1 MRIDPHRLLVL
12 RAVQRAGGVLPAA
25 RALYLSPSAVS
36 QHLTRLEAETGLSLV
51 DRTRRGGGRSLE
63 LTAAGRALAEQ
74 GERVAEALAGAER
87 AAMALRGE
95 RSGPVR
101 IGGFATVLRRLVGP
115 AVTDLAIAEPAIVPT
130 VIEVDEADGLAQLR
144 AGELDLLILERRL
157 EAAPPRG
164 VAAEDL
170 LRDAYRVVVP
180 ASWPVHDDAES
191 LLGGRWIA
199 GHEGT
204 PARAALDALAAA
216 AGTSPDIR
224 HLCDEFTSMLALVG
238 AGLGAAVV
246 TDLVLEFLPL
256 TNVRVSAGPLDPGA
270 RMIYVTHR
278 RGRAEPGEAAAA
290 TLEALRAHAAQSPRT
305 PVQSRHPS
313 DT

>member
-51 DRTRRGGGRSLE
+51 DRSRRGGGRRLA
-63 LTAAGRALAEQ
+63 LTAAGQTLAQQ
-74 GERVAEALAGAER
+74 GERVAEVLAEAER

-115 AVTDLAIAEPAIVPT
+115 AVVDLAIAEPSIVPT
-130 VIEVDEADGLAQLR
+130 VTEVGEADGLAQLR
-144 AGELDLLILERRL
+144 AGELDLVVLERRPD
-157 EAAPPRG
+157 APPPRG
-164 VAAEDL
+164 VVAEDL
-170 LRDAYRVVVP
+170 LRDSYRVVVP
-180 ASWPVHDDAES
+180 ASWPVHDDPET
-191 LLGGRWIA
+191 LLRGRWIA

-216 AGTSPDIR
+216 AGIQPDIR

-270 RMIYVTHR
+270 RIIYAAHR
-278 RGRAEPGEAAAA
+278 RGRAEPGATAAA
-290 TLEALRAHAAQSPRT
+290 TLEALRAHAA
-305 PVQSRHPS
+305 
-313 DT
+313 

>member
-51 DRTRRGGGRSLE
+51 DRSRRGGGRSLA
-63 LTAAGRALAEQ
+63 LTASGQALAQQ
-74 GERVAEALAGAER
+74 GERVAEVLAEAER

-115 AVTDLAIAEPAIVPT
+115 AVVDLAIAEPSIVPT
-130 VIEVDEADGLAQLR
+130 VTEVGEAEGLAQLR
-144 AGELDLLILERRL
+144 AGALDLVILERRPG
-157 EAAPPRG
+157 AAPPRG
-164 VAAEDL
+164 VVAEDL

-180 ASWPVHDDAES
+180 ASWPVHDDAET
-191 LLGGRWIA
+191 LLRGRWIA
-199 GHEGT
+199 GHQGT
-204 PARAALDALAAA
+204 PARAALDAVAAA
-216 AGTSPDIR
+216 AGIEPDIR

-256 TNVRVSAGPLDPGA
+256 TNVRVSPGPLDPGA
-270 RMIYVTHR
+270 RIIYAAHR
-278 RGRAEPGEAAAA
+278 RGRAEPGPTAAAM
-290 TLEALRAHAAQSPRT
+290 LEALHAHAA
-305 PVQSRHPS
+305 
-313 DT
+313 

>member
-1 MRIDPHRLLVL
+1 MRLDPHRLLVL

-51 DRTRRGGGRSLE
+51 DRSRRGGGRTLE
-63 LTAAGRALAEQ
+63 LTAAGQTLAQ
-74 GERVAEALAGAER
+74 HGERVAEALAEGER

-115 AVTDLAIAEPAIVPT
+115 AVTDLAIAEPSIVPT
-130 VIEVDEADGLAQLR
+130 VTEVDEAEGLAQLR
-144 AGELDLLILERRL
+144 AGELDLVILERRP
-157 EAAPPRG
+157 EASPPPG
-164 VAAEDL
+164 VVAEDL

-180 ASWPVHDDAES
+180 ASWPIHDDAET
-191 LLGGRWIA
+191 LLSGRWVA
-199 GHEGT
+199 GHQGT
-204 PARAALDALAAA
+204 PARAALDALSAA
-216 AGTSPDIR
+216 AGIRPDIR

-246 TDLVLEFLPL
+246 TDLVLDFLPL
-256 TNVRVSAGPLDPGA
+256 TNVRVSAGPLDPGS
-270 RMIYVTHR
+270 RIIYVAHR
-278 RGRAEPGEAAAA
+278 RGRAEPGATAVAA
-290 TLEALRAHAAQSPRT
+290 LEALRAHAA
-305 PVQSRHPS
+305 
-313 DT
+313 

>member
-12 RAVQRAGGVLPAA
+12 RAVQRAGGVLPAS

-51 DRTRRGGGRSLE
+51 DRARRGGGRSLA
-63 LTAAGRALAEQ
+63 LTAAGQALAEQ
-74 GERVAEALAGAER
+74 GERVAEVLAEAER
-87 AAMALRGE
+87 TAMALRGE

-115 AVTDLAIAEPAIVPT
+115 AVVDLAIAEPSIVPT
-130 VIEVDEADGLAQLR
+130 VTEVGEVDGLAQLR
-144 AGELDLLILERRL
+144 AGELDLVILERRPD
-157 EAAPPRG
+157 AAPPRG
-164 VAAEDL
+164 LVAEDL

-180 ASWPVHDDAES
+180 TSWPVHDDAET

-204 PARAALDALAAA
+204 PARAALDALASA
-216 AGTSPDIR
+216 AGMKLDIR

-246 TDLVLEFLPL
+246 TDLVLDFLPL
-256 TNVRVSAGPLDPGA
+256 SNVRVSAGPLDPGA
-270 RMIYVTHR
+270 RVIYVAHR
-278 RGRAEPGEAAAA
+278 RGRAEPGAAAAA
-290 TLEALRAHAAQSPRT
+290 TLDALRAHAA
-305 PVQSRHPS
+305 
-313 DT
+313 

>member
-1 MRIDPHRLLVL
+1 MRVDPHRLLVL

-51 DRTRRGGGRSLE
+51 DRSRRGGGRTLA
-63 LTAAGRALAEQ
+63 LTAAGQALAQQ
-74 GERVAEALAGAER
+74 GERVAEVLAEAER

-115 AVTDLAIAEPAIVPT
+115 AVVDLAIAEPSIVPAVT
-130 VIEVDEADGLAQLR
+130 EVDEADGLAQLR
-144 AGELDLLILERRL
+144 AGELDLVILERRPG
-157 EAAPPRG
+157 APPPRG
-164 VAAEDL
+164 VVAEDL

-180 ASWPVHDDAES
+180 ASWPVHDDAET
-191 LLGGRWIA
+191 LLSGRWIA

-204 PARAALDALAAA
+204 PARAALDALAAD
-216 AGTSPDIR
+216 AGIRPEIR

-246 TDLVLEFLPL
+246 TDLVLEFLPV

-270 RMIYVTHR
+270 RIIYVAHR
-278 RGRAEPGEAAAA
+278 RGRAEPGATATA
-290 TLEALRAHAAQSPRT
+290 TLEALRAHAA
-305 PVQSRHPS
+305 
-313 DT
+313 

>member
-12 RAVQRAGGVLPAA
+12 RAVQRAGGVLPAS

-63 LTAAGRALAEQ
+63 LTAAGKALAEQ
-74 GERVAEALAGAER
+74 GERVAEVLAETER

-101 IGGFATVLRRLVGP
+101 IGGFATVLRRLIGP
-115 AVTDLAIAEPAIVPT
+115 AVADLAIAEPSIVPT
-130 VIEVDEADGLAQLR
+130 VTEVGEADGLAQLR
-144 AGELDLLILERRL
+144 AGELDLVILERRP
-157 EAAPPRG
+157 EAAPPRD

-180 ASWPVHDDAES
+180 ASWPVRDDAET

-199 GHEGT
+199 GHDGT

-216 AGTSPDIR
+216 AGMSLDIR
-224 HLCDEFTSMLALVG
+224 HLCDEYTSMLALVG

-246 TDLVLEFLPL
+246 TDLVLDFLPV

-270 RMIYVTHR
+270 RVISVAHR
-278 RGRAEPGEAAAA
+278 RGRAVPGEAAAA
-290 TLEALRAHAAQSPRT
+290 TLEVLRAHAA
-305 PVQSRHPS
+305 
-313 DT
+313 

>member
-51 DRTRRGGGRSLE
+51 DRSRRGGGRSLA
-63 LTAAGRALAEQ
+63 LTAAGQALAQQ
-74 GERVAEALAGAER
+74 GERVAEVLAEAER

-101 IGGFATVLRRLVGP
+101 IGAFATVMARLVGP
-115 AVTDLAIAEPAIVPT
+115 AVVDLAIAEPSIVPT
-130 VIEVDEADGLAQLR
+130 VTEVDEADGLAQLR
-144 AGELDLLILERRL
+144 AGELDLIILERR
-157 EAAPPRG
+157 AGSAPPRG

-180 ASWPVHDDAES
+180 ASWPVHDDAET
-191 LLGGRWIA
+191 LLDGPWVA
-199 GHEGT
+199 GHEGM
-204 PARAALDALAAA
+204 PGRAALDALAAT
-216 AGTSPDIR
+216 AGTTPDIR

-238 AGLGAAVV
+238 AGLGAALV
-246 TDLVLEFLPL
+246 TDLVLDLLPAA
-256 TNVRVSAGPLDPGA
+256 NVRVSAGPLDPGA
-270 RMIYVTHR
+270 RIIYVAHR
-278 RGRAEPGEAAAA
+278 RGRAEPGAAATA
-290 TLEALRAHAAQSPRT
+290 TLEALRAHAA
-305 PVQSRHPS
+305 
-313 DT
+313 

>member
-1 MRIDPHRLLVL
+1 MRLDPHRLLVL

-25 RALYLSPSAVS
+25 RALYLTPSAVS

-51 DRTRRGGGRSLE
+51 DRARRGGGRSLA
-63 LTAAGRALAEQ
+63 LTAAGQALAEQ
-74 GERVAEALAGAER
+74 GERLAEVLAEAER

-115 AVTDLAIAEPAIVPT
+115 AVVDLAIAEPSIVPT
-130 VIEVDEADGLAQLR
+130 VTEVGGAEGLAQLR
-144 AGELDLLILERRL
+144 AGELDLVILERRPD
-157 EAAPPRG
+157 ATPPRG
-164 VAAEDL
+164 VVAEDL

-180 ASWPVHDDAES
+180 ASWPVHDDAET
-191 LLGGRWIA
+191 LLRGRWIA

-216 AGTSPDIR
+216 AHTPLDIR

-256 TNVRVSAGPLDPGA
+256 TNVRVSAGPLDPGG
-270 RMIYVTHR
+270 RIIYVAHR
-278 RGRAEPGEAAAA
+278 RGRAEPGAAATA
-290 TLEALRAHAAQSPRT
+290 TLEALRAHAA
-305 PVQSRHPS
+305 
-313 DT
+313 

>member
-1 MRIDPHRLLVL
+1 MKIDPHRLLVL
-12 RAVQRAGGVLPAA
+12 RAVKRAGGVLPAS

-74 GERVAEALAGAER
+74 GERVAEVLAEAER

-115 AVTDLAIAEPAIVPT
+115 AVADLAIAEPAIVPT

-144 AGELDLLILERRL
+144 AGELDLLILERRP
-157 EAAPPRG
+157 EAAPPRD

-180 ASWPVHDDAES
+180 ASWPVHDDAET
-191 LLGGRWIA
+191 LLRGRWIA

-216 AGTSPDIR
+216 ARMSLDIR

-246 TDLVLEFLPL
+246 TDLVLDLLPL

-270 RMIYVTHR
+270 RVIYVTHR

-290 TLEALRAHAAQSPRT
+290 TLEALRAHAA
-305 PVQSRHPS
+305 
-313 DT
+313 

>member
-12 RAVQRAGGVLPAA
+12 RAVQRAGGVLPAS

-63 LTAAGRALAEQ
+63 LTAAGKALAEQ
-74 GERVAEALAGAER
+74 GERVAEVLAETER

-101 IGGFATVLRRLVGP
+101 IGGFATVLRRLIGP
-115 AVTDLAIAEPAIVPT
+115 AVADLAIAEPSIVPT
-130 VIEVDEADGLAQLR
+130 VTEVGEADGLAQLR
-144 AGELDLLILERRL
+144 AGELDLVILERRP
-157 EAAPPRG
+157 EAAPPRD

-180 ASWPVHDDAES
+180 ASWPVRDDAET

-199 GHEGT
+199 GHDGT

-216 AGTSPDIR
+216 AGMSLDIR
-224 HLCDEFTSMLALVG
+224 HLCDEYTSMLALVG

-246 TDLVLEFLPL
+246 TDLVLDFLPV

-270 RMIYVTHR
+270 RVISVAHR

-290 TLEALRAHAAQSPRT
+290 TLEVLRAHAA
-305 PVQSRHPS
+305 
-313 DT
+313 

>member
-51 DRTRRGGGRSLE
+51 DRSRRGGGRSLA
-63 LTAAGRALAEQ
+63 LTASGQALAQQ
-74 GERVAEALAGAER
+74 GERVAEVLAEAER
-87 AAMALRGE
+87 TAMALRGE

-115 AVTDLAIAEPAIVPT
+115 AVVDLAIAEPSIVPAVT
-130 VIEVDEADGLAQLR
+130 EVGEAEGLAQLR
-144 AGELDLLILERRL
+144 GGELDLVILERRPGV
-157 EAAPPRG
+157 APPRG
-164 VAAEDL
+164 VGAEDL

-180 ASWPVHDDAES
+180 ASWPVHDDAET
-191 LLGGRWIA
+191 LLRGRWIA
-199 GHEGT
+199 GHQGT
-204 PARAALDALAAA
+204 PARAALDAVAAA
-216 AGTSPDIR
+216 AGIEPDIR

-256 TNVRVSAGPLDPGA
+256 TNVRVSAGSLDPGA
-270 RMIYVTHR
+270 RIIYAAHR
-278 RGRAEPGEAAAA
+278 RGRAEPGPTVTAM
-290 TLEALRAHAAQSPRT
+290 LEALHAHA
-305 PVQSRHPS
+305 V
-313 DT
+313 

>member
-51 DRTRRGGGRSLE
+51 DRSRRGGGRKLA
-63 LTAAGRALAEQ
+63 LTAAGQALADQ
-74 GERVAEALAGAER
+74 GERVAEVLAEAER

-115 AVTDLAIAEPAIVPT
+115 AVVDLAIAEPSIVPT
-130 VIEVDEADGLAQLR
+130 VTEVGETDGLAQLR
-144 AGELDLLILERRL
+144 AGELDLVILERRPS
-157 EAAPPRG
+157 AAPPHG
-164 VAAEDL
+164 VVAEDL

-180 ASWPVHDDAES
+180 ATWPVHDDAGT
-191 LLGGRWIA
+191 LLRGRWIA

-204 PARAALDALAAA
+204 PARAALDALAASA
-216 AGTSPDIR
+216 HIQPDIR

-246 TDLVLEFLPL
+246 TDLVLEYLPL
-256 TNVRVSAGPLDPGA
+256 TNIRVSAGPLDPGA
-270 RMIYVTHR
+270 RIIYVAHR
-278 RGRAEPGEAAAA
+278 RGRAEPGAAAAA
-290 TLEALRAHAAQSPRT
+290 TLEALRAHAI
-305 PVQSRHPS
+305 
-313 DT
+313 

>member
-12 RAVQRAGGVLPAA
+12 RAVQRAGGVLAAA

-36 QHLTRLEAETGLSLV
+36 QQLTRLEAETGLSLV

-74 GERVAEALAGAER
+74 GERVAEVLAGAER

-144 AGELDLLILERRL
+144 AGELDLLILERRP
-157 EAAPPRG
+157 EAAPPRD

-180 ASWPVHDDAES
+180 ASWPVHDDPET

-224 HLCDEFTSMLALVG
+224 HLCDEFTSILALVG

-270 RMIYVTHR
+270 RVIYVTHR

-290 TLEALRAHAAQSPRT
+290 TLDALRAHAA
-305 PVQSRHPS
+305 
-313 DT
+313 

>member
-12 RAVQRAGGVLPAA
+12 RAVQRAGGVLPAS

-51 DRTRRGGGRSLE
+51 DRARRGGGRSLA
-63 LTAAGRALAEQ
+63 LTAAGHALAEQ
-74 GERVAEALAGAER
+74 GERVAEVLAEAER

-115 AVTDLAIAEPAIVPT
+115 AVVDLAIAEPSIVPT
-130 VIEVDEADGLAQLR
+130 VTEVGEADGLAQLR
-144 AGELDLLILERRL
+144 AGELDLLILERRPD
-157 EAAPPRG
+157 AAPPRG
-164 VAAEDL
+164 VVAEDL

-180 ASWPVHDDAES
+180 ASWPVHDDAET

-216 AGTSPDIR
+216 AGVKLDIR
-224 HLCDEFTSMLALVG
+224 HLCDEFTSMLALAG

-270 RMIYVTHR
+270 RIIYVAHR
-278 RGRAEPGEAAAA
+278 RGRAEPGAAAAA
-290 TLEALRAHAAQSPRT
+290 TLEALHAHAA
-305 PVQSRHPS
+305 
-313 DT
+313 

>member
-12 RAVQRAGGVLPAA
+12 RAVHRAGGVLAAA

-36 QHLTRLEAETGLSLV
+36 QQLTRLEAETGLSLV

-74 GERVAEALAGAER
+74 GERVAEVLAGAER

-144 AGELDLLILERRL
+144 AGELDLLILERRP
-157 EAAPPRG
+157 EAAPPRD

-180 ASWPVHDDAES
+180 ASWPVHDDPET
-191 LLGGRWIA
+191 LLCGRWIA

-224 HLCDEFTSMLALVG
+224 HLCDEFTSILALVG

-270 RMIYVTHR
+270 RVIYVTHR

-290 TLEALRAHAAQSPRT
+290 TLDALRAHAA
-305 PVQSRHPS
+305 
-313 DT
+313 

>member
-1 MRIDPHRLLVL
+1 MKIDSHRLLVL
-12 RAVQRAGGVLPAA
+12 RAVQRAGGVVPAS

-36 QHLTRLEAETGLSLV
+36 QHLTRLEAETGLNLV
-51 DRTRRGGGRSLE
+51 DRTRRGGGRSLA

-74 GERVAEALAGAER
+74 GERVAEVLAEAER

-101 IGGFATVLRRLVGP
+101 IGGFSTVLRRLVGP
-115 AVTDLAIAEPAIVPT
+115 AVVDLAIAEPAIVPT
-130 VIEVDEADGLAQLR
+130 VTEVDETAGLAQLR
-144 AGELDLLILERRL
+144 AGELDLVILERWPQ
-157 EAAPPRG
+157 AVPPRG
-164 VAAEDL
+164 VVAHDL

-180 ASWPVHDDAES
+180 ASWPIHEDAQT
-191 LLGGRWIA
+191 LLSGRWIA

-216 AGTSPDIR
+216 AGTRLDIR
-224 HLCDEFTSMLALVG
+224 HRCDEFTSMLALVG

-246 TDLVLEFLPL
+246 TDLALDLLSV

-270 RMIYVTHR
+270 RIIYAAHR
-278 RGRAEPGEAAAA
+278 RGRAEPGAAAAA
-290 TLEALRAHAAQSPRT
+290 TLEALRARAA
-305 PVQSRHPS
+305 
-313 DT
+313 

>member
-12 RAVQRAGGVLPAA
+12 RAVQRAGGVLPAS
-25 RALYLSPSAVS
+25 RTLFLSPSAVS
-36 QHLTRLEAETGLSLV
+36 QHLTRLEVETGLSLV
-51 DRTRRGGGRSLE
+51 DRTRRGGGRSLA

-74 GERVAEALAGAER
+74 GERVAEALAEAER
-87 AAMALRGE
+87 ATMALRGE

-115 AVTDLAIAEPAIVPT
+115 AIVGLAIAEPAIVPT
-130 VIEVDEADGLAQLR
+130 VTEVDEAAGLAQLR
-144 AGELDLLILERRL
+144 AGELDLVILERRP
-157 EAAPPRG
+157 EAPPPRG
-164 VAAEDL
+164 VVAEDL

-180 ASWPVHDDAES
+180 SGWPVHDDAET

-216 AGTSPDIR
+216 AGTRPDIR
-224 HLCDEFTSMLALVG
+224 HLCHEYTSMLALVG

-246 TDLVLEFLPL
+246 TDLVLDFLRPS
-256 TNVRVSAGPLDPGA
+256 NVRVTAGALDPGA
-270 RMIYVTHR
+270 RIIYVAHR
-278 RGRAEPGEAAAA
+278 GGRAEPGAAAAA
-290 TLEALRAHAAQSPRT
+290 TLEALRAHAT
-305 PVQSRHPS
+305 
-313 DT
+313 

>member
-1 MRIDPHRLLVL
+1 MKIDPHRLLVL
-12 RAVQRAGGVLPAA
+12 RAVQRAGGVLPAS

-51 DRTRRGGGRSLE
+51 DRTRRGGGRSLA

-74 GERVAEALAGAER
+74 GEHVAEVLAEAER

-101 IGGFATVLRRLVGP
+101 IGGFSTVLRRLVGP
-115 AVTDLAIAEPAIVPT
+115 AVVDLAIAEPSIVPT
-130 VIEVDEADGLAQLR
+130 VTEVDETAGLAQLR
-144 AGELDLLILERRL
+144 AGELDLVILERWPQ
-157 EAAPPRG
+157 AAPPRG
-164 VAAEDL
+164 VVAHDL

-180 ASWPVHDDAES
+180 ASWPIHDDAQT
-191 LLGGRWIA
+191 LLGGQWIA

-216 AGTSPDIR
+216 SGTRLDIR
-224 HLCDEFTSMLALVG
+224 HRCDEFTSMLALVG

-246 TDLVLEFLPL
+246 TDLALDLLSV

-270 RMIYVTHR
+270 RIIYVAHR
-278 RGRAEPGEAAAA
+278 RGRAEPGAAAAA
-290 TLEALRAHAAQSPRT
+290 TLEALRTRAA
-305 PVQSRHPS
+305 
-313 DT
+313 

>member
-12 RAVQRAGGVLPAA
+12 RAVQRAGGVLAAA

-36 QHLTRLEAETGLSLV
+36 QQLTRLEAETGLSLV

-74 GERVAEALAGAER
+74 GERVAEVLAGAER

-144 AGELDLLILERRL
+144 AGELDLLILERRP
-157 EAAPPRG
+157 EAAPPRD

-180 ASWPVHDDAES
+180 ASWPVHDDPET

-216 AGTSPDIR
+216 AGTSPDTR
-224 HLCDEFTSMLALVG
+224 HLCDEFTSILALVG

-270 RMIYVTHR
+270 RVIYVTHR

-290 TLEALRAHAAQSPRT
+290 TLDALRAHAA
-305 PVQSRHPS
+305 
-313 DT
+313 

>member
-12 RAVQRAGGVLPAA
+12 RAVRRAGGVLPAA

-51 DRTRRGGGRSLE
+51 DRSQRGGGRSLA
-63 LTAAGRALAEQ
+63 LTAAGQALAQQ
-74 GERVAEALAGAER
+74 GERLAEVLADTER
-87 AAMALRGE
+87 AAMSLRGE

-101 IGGFATVLRRLVGP
+101 IGGFSTVLRRLVGP
-115 AVTDLAIAEPAIVPT
+115 AIVDLAIAEPSIVPT
-130 VIEVDEADGLAQLR
+130 VTEVGEADGLAQLR
-144 AGELDLLILERRL
+144 AGELDLVILDRRP
-157 EAAPPRG
+157 EAEPPRG
-164 VAAEDL
+164 VVAEDL

-180 ASWPVHDDAES
+180 ATWPVHDDADT
-191 LLGGRWIA
+191 LLRGRWIA

-204 PARAALDALAAA
+204 PARAALDAVAAA
-216 AGTSPDIR
+216 AGIRPDIR

-270 RMIYVTHR
+270 RIIYAAHR
-278 RGRAEPGEAAAA
+278 RGRAEPGATAAA
-290 TLEALRAHAAQSPRT
+290 TLEALRAHAA
-305 PVQSRHPS
+305 
-313 DT
+313 